1 MTADWRVLARVD
13 EQVGLSLNDPRF
25 VDVYNER
32 LAWKIQLQRM
42 IFCGDA
48 TFDSLERRE
57 EGIDRDQ
64 HFIFGMP
71 SITSPDSFRFTPVG
85 GVGEVDGYSVHE
97 KEAFTIGH
105 YEKFKV
111 PAWVAMKWT
120 KDNLESS
127 TTFDRDDF
135 EFEID
140 SELPPHA
147 RAPTSLRHST
157 FGFERGHMARN
168 RDLYAFGFDTT
179 AEGFLMSNIVPQQ
192 QPGHG
197 SWGHLE
203 NEHRGIVGA
212 RSDIDTVWVVS
223 GPIFENGEPFE
234 VITSGGKTIG
244 APHSVFKVIG
254 WFTGEQFHCRRYIID
269 QEDDIDRPDLGLA
282 IRAVDI

>member
-157 FGFERGHMARN
+157 FGFERA
-168 RDLYAFGFDTT
+168 
-179 AEGFLMSNIVPQQ
+179 
-192 QPGHG
+192 HG
-197 SWGHLE
+197 SQP
-203 NEHRGIVGA
+203 
-212 RSDIDTVWVVS
+212 RSI
-223 GPIFENGEPFE
+223 
-234 VITSGGKTIG
+234 
-244 APHSVFKVIG
+244 
-254 WFTGEQFHCRRYIID
+254 C
-269 QEDDIDRPDLGLA
+269 
-282 IRAVDI
+282 IRV